1 MADPGKD
8 QTPGCTA
15 NRVTPTST
23 VLQQRTG
30 GTERAKHPRVFSH
43 SRTTDPFLQSLC
55 PGNPSF
61 CSPRTGNGDGSRA
74 APCRE
79 LTTELWA
86 LLTHR
91 LLCGQSGTTRM
102 VTTWPSAAAT
112 AFLPRLLGAMY
123 HATYPTARASTIPRT
138 PQQGPVFLKSNCPL
152 ESSDPPKAP
161 CLPSTLVPNPL
172 HLPQEKQHS
181 MDKQASAD
189 GSHNLLHRGYRLP
202 FASHSSKAFERI
214 VSFRSYSAVVF
225 TVTLKHLASSWSKA
239 LARTCMSRSR
249 KCQSTPMK
257 ASSRRHIP

>member
-112 AFLPRLLGAMY
+112 AHCIPAKAPGC
-123 HATYPTARASTIPRT
+123 HVPCHVPHSKGQHHTTYPTARASVPEE
-138 PQQGPVFLKSNCPL
+138 Q
-152 ESSDPPKAP
+152 
-161 CLPSTLVPNPL
+161 LPSGI
-172 HLPQEKQHS
+172 Q
-181 MDKQASAD
+181 
-189 GSHNLLHRGYRLP
+189 
-202 FASHSSKAFERI
+202 
-214 VSFRSYSAVVF
+214 
-225 TVTLKHLASSWSKA
+225 
-239 LARTCMSRSR
+239 
-249 KCQSTPMK
+249 
-257 ASSRRHIP
+257 